1 MRYENEELE
10 RYKRELREEEK
21 RVACCQNEI
30 KRLHN
35 VCIELQDELN
45 RYKTIA
51 YNAIKEGQIEERL
64 SHKKVLAE
72 LGMTEEEYQAIA
84 EE

>member
-10 RYKRELREEEK
+10 RYKRELREEEE
-21 RVACCQNEI
+21 RVACCQSEI

-35 VCIELQDELN
+35 VCKELQDELN

-72 LGMTEEEYQAIA
+72 LRMTEEEYQAIA

>member
-1 MRYENEELE
+1 MRYEDEEVE
-10 RYKRELREEEK
+10 RYKRELREEEE
-21 RVACCQNEI
+21 RVACCQSEI

-35 VCIELQDELN
+35 VCRELQKEIN

-64 SHKKVLAE
+64 SHNKMLAE
-72 LGMTEEEYQAIA
+72 LGMTEEEYQAIT